1 MLNTTVKEN
10 VGLPLM
16 VVIENGGTSYNGDG
30 TAQVDKAIA
39 IYEYNGDTYTVER
52 HFSDT
57 KPLIE
62 IIKYILG
69 TNEQQTTFEVASAT
83 EEDYNTGDTTAVT
96 SAKEGR
102 Q

>member
-16 VVIENGGTSYNGDG
+16 VVIEDGSTSYNGDG
-30 TAQVDKAIA
+30 TAQVDKAN
-39 IYEYNGDTYTVER
+39 YEYNGDTYIVER

-57 KPLIE
+57 KPLTE
-62 IIKYILG
+62 IIKYILS
-69 TNEQQTTFEVASAT
+69 TNELQTTFEVAPAT
-83 EEDYNTGDTTAVT
+83 EKDYNIGDTTAVT
-96 SAKEGR
+96 STKEGR

>member
-1 MLNTTVKEN
+1 
-10 VGLPLM
+10 M
-16 VVIENGGTSYNGDG
+16 VVIEDGSTSYNGDG
-30 TAQVDKAIA
+30 TAQVDKAI
-39 IYEYNGDTYTVER
+39 YEYNGDIYTVER

-69 TNEQQTTFEVASAT
+69 TNEQQIAFEVASAT

-96 SAKEGR
+96 SVKEGR